1 VATHNG
7 ILGKT
12 PKVDLEEYPAVKRYL
27 DQYWAQLAP
36 RTDQG
41 DTPYHLRSCAYWND
55 FMMPKIVYSEIV
67 REPQFYLDASGEF
80 LVEATAFLLTGE
92 HLGYLIKLLN
102 SKVLAYI
109 YRHFYAGGGL
119 GGDTYRYK
127 KAFLEKLPLPC
138 YTPSTLCKSIENSTE
153 VAEEEILA
161 LYHFTQE
168 EAAYLKQVTGI

>member
-1 VATHNG
+1 MVNNQLVKARKKTHNRWFEMQDS
-7 ILGKT
+7 I
-12 PKVDLEEYPAVKRYL
+12 
-27 DQYWAQLAP
+27 
-36 RTDQG
+36 
-41 DTPYHLRSCAYWND
+41 AYWND
-55 FMMPKIVYSEIV
+55 FMKPKIVYSEIV

-119 GGDTYRYK
+119 GGDAYRYK